1 MVTESSKVS
10 FRLKL
15 ERKPALLD
23 NLMQIFNA
31 PLFVLVEIMDKVGLR
46 SKEMEEWNKVIKQ
59 QVEEFRKGQSKKE

>member
-1 MVTESSKVS
+1 
-10 FRLKL
+10 
-15 ERKPALLD
+15 
-23 NLMQIFNA
+23 MQIFNA